1 MSIKR
6 ILVPLLSQEQAS
18 AALAAAFA
26 IAKPFRAHVQGLHIR
41 PDPAQSVPSVI
52 PTMLTDYIVETTDAI
67 SRAAAELAGG
77 LKGQLEEEA
86 GRNDVPMA
94 ETDSDG
100 PSASWREA
108 QGFIPDDFALAAR
121 VFDLVV
127 LRRPPKSAFQTERD
141 LVTSVLLESGRPV
154 LLVPE
159 GGVESLDGTVLV
171 GWNGSVEAAQALA
184 VGLPFLA
191 RSRAAKVVTIGAPP
205 ARGPDAGDAAALL
218 FRHGVEVET
227 VSIPEPK
234 KDAGSVLLQ
243 AAHQAKASLLIVGA
257 YSRSRWREL
266 VLGGVTRHVIEHAD
280 LPVLLVH

>member
-6 ILVPLLSQEQAS
+6 ILVPLLSQEQAP
-18 AALAAAFA
+18 AALTAAFA
-26 IAKPFRAHVQGLHIR
+26 VARPFRAHVQGLHVR

-52 PTMLTDYIVETTDAI
+52 PTMPTDYIVETTDAI
-67 SRAAAELAGG
+67 NRAAAELSTG
-77 LKGQLEEEA
+77 LEGRLEDA
-86 GRNDVPMA
+86 ARQNDVPMT
-94 ETDSDG
+94 ETDGDG

-108 QGFIPDDFALAAR
+108 RGLVPDDFALAAR

-127 LRRPPKSAFQTERD
+127 LRRPPKAAFQTERD
-141 LVTSVLLESGRPV
+141 LVTSVLLDSGRPV

-159 GGVESLDGTVLV
+159 GGLESLDGTVLV

-191 RSRAAKVVTIGAPP
+191 RSRAARVVTIGAPP
-205 ARGPDAGDAAALL
+205 TRGPDAGDAAALL
-218 FRHGVEVET
+218 LRHGVEAET
-227 VSIPEPK
+227 VTIPEPK
-234 KDAGSVLLQ
+234 TDAGRALLE
-243 AAHQAKASLLIVGA
+243 AARRAKASMLIVGA

-266 VLGGVTRHVIEHAD
+266 VLGGVTRHLIEHTD